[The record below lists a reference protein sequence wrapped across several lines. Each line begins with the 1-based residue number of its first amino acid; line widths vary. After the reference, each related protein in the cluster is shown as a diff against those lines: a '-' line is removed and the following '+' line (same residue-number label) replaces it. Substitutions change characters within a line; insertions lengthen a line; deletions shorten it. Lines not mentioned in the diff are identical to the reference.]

1 MGSKKC
7 RHIKSD
13 GRRCQANA
21 MADSEHCFFHD
32 PAKARQRTAA
42 RRAGGEKGRAIVLA
56 AETPDAPLDSV
67 GDLVLLLG
75 QTVNQVRR
83 GELDPKIAN
92 AVGYLT
98 GILLKALE
106 VGEVE
111 RRLEALEQTL
121 SERPGVAHGHD
132 PLAIAS

>member
-1 MGSKKC
+1 MAE
-7 RHIKSD
+7 SD
-13 GRRCQANA
+13 Y
-21 MADSEHCFFHD
+21 CFFHD
-32 PAKARQRTAA
+32 PGKAAQRAAA
-42 RRAGGEKGRAIVLA
+42 RKAGGEKGRALVLA
-56 AETPDAPLDSV
+56 AETPDAPLDTV
-67 GDLVLLLG
+67 GDVSRLLG

-83 GELDPKIAN
+83 GDLDPKIAN

-111 RRLEALEQTL
+111 RRLEALEEVVA
-121 SERPGVAHGHD
+121 ERPSLLDDSD